1 MSQAYGL
8 QVWKLG
14 LPTQLAAGYTFSDYG
29 DLVLPLMGVLKLM
42 AWYQRFMSAPLFVKT
57 SQTKQLDSGF
67 ISVWGGEGTFLPK
80 TKSSPGPW
88 LDMTFLT
95 SGDGGS

>member
-1 MSQAYGL
+1 MSMSQKRNTVRSVGPMSQAYGL

-42 AWYQRFMSAPLFVKT
+42 A
-57 SQTKQLDSGF
+57 
-67 ISVWGGEGTFLPK
+67 
-80 TKSSPGPW
+80 
-88 LDMTFLT
+88 
-95 SGDGGS
+95 